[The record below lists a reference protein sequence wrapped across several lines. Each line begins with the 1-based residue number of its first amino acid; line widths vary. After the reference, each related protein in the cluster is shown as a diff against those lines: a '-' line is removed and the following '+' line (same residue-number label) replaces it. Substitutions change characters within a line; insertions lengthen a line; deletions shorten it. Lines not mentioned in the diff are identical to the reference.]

1 MKKILLL
8 LLIGFITACTSN
20 TTQLDLT
27 TWGEE
32 EVYDF
37 LNKVQENIRKLPTE
51 TNSINHIIEQYELFF
66 SPELSKKIVDSLYEK
81 TGDVWRVP
89 EGDAGYIFF
98 VLGKGSEDNEVTIEY
113 SKEYIKIKETYESG
127 MFKEIEFTIR
137 IIDKK
142 PKITEWK
149 RVFD

>member
-1 MKKILLL
+1 
-8 LLIGFITACTSN
+8 
-20 TTQLDLT
+20 LDLT

-98 VLGKGSEDNEVTIEY
+98 VPGKGSEDNEVTIEY
-113 SKEYIKIKETYESG
+113 C
-127 MFKEIEFTIR
+127 R
-137 IIDKK
+137 
-142 PKITEWK
+142 K
-149 RVFD
+149 RC